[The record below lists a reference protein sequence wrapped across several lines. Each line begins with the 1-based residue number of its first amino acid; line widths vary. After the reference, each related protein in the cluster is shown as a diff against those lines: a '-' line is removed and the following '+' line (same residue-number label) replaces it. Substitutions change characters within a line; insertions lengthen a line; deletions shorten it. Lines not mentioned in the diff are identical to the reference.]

1 MIDSSGEDPDS
12 TREITT
18 EIREVR
24 QSLRVQNIIFL
35 LLEKMYLL
43 LFYDL

>member
-1 MIDSSGEDPDS
+1 MIDSSGEDLDS

-24 QSLRVQNIIFL
+24 QSLRAQNIIFL
-35 LLEKMYLL
+35 LIEKMYLL
-43 LFYDL
+43 LFYDS